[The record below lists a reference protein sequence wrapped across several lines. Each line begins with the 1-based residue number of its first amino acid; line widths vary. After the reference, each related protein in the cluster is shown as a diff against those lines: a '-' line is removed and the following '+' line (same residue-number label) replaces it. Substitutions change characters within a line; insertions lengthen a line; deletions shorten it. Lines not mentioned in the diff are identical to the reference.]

1 MVIAMYEQYWN
12 LDCRPFE
19 GHFSPAFF
27 FDSETHLAARL
38 KLRYM
43 IDHRLGTAALCGG
56 IGTGKTA
63 VAACLHH
70 ELSESCGPIA
80 HLVFPKMPA
89 AAFLAYVASK
99 LGAPESPADARH
111 GIDRTLVRIEAKLRE
126 ASEQGKHPVMI
137 VDDAHLI
144 DDVRVFECLQLLL
157 NFQQDPACAFS
168 LLFVGGL
175 NLLGKLERI
184 PQLNDRIAVRSFVE
198 PLSHDDTIGYVAH
211 RLHVAGAKR
220 EIFDQDAL
228 EALHERSGGIPR
240 RINRLAD
247 LALVVGYADQ
257 LDNIGAREIEAVAE
271 DIPPAIAA

>member
-1 MVIAMYEQYWN
+1 MYEQYWN

-19 GHFSPAFF
+19 SHFSASFF

-38 KLRYM
+38 KLRHV
-43 IDHRLGTAALCGG
+43 IDHRLGSGVLCGG

-63 VAACLHH
+63 VAAFLQH
-70 ELSESCGPIA
+70 ELGETCGPIA

-89 AAFLAYVASK
+89 AAFLGYVATK
-99 LGAPESPADARH
+99 LGAPESPADART
-111 GIDRTLVRIEAKLRE
+111 GIDRTLARIEAVLRA
-126 ASEQGKHPVMI
+126 ASEQGKHPVLI

-168 LLFVGGL
+168 LLLAGGL

-184 PQLNDRIAVRSFVE
+184 PQLNDRIAVRSVVE
-198 PLSHDDTIGYVAH
+198 PLSHDDTIGYLMH
-211 RLHVAGAKR
+211 RLHVAGASR
-220 EIFDQDAL
+220 EVFNHGAL
-228 EALHERSGGIPR
+228 EALCERSGGIPR

-257 LDNIGAREIEAVAE
+257 LDRIGAQEIEAVAE

>member
-1 MVIAMYEQYWN
+1 MYEQYWN

-19 GHFSPAFF
+19 THFSPAFF

-43 IDHRLGTAALCGG
+43 IDHRLGTGVLCGG

-63 VAACLHH
+63 IAAFLQH
-70 ELSESCGPIA
+70 ELSETCGPIA

-89 AAFLAYVASK
+89 AAFLSYVATK
-99 LGAPESPADARH
+99 LGAPETPADSRQ
-111 GIDRTLVRIEAKLRE
+111 GIDRTLGRIEAKLRE
-126 ASEQGKHPVMI
+126 AAELGKHPLMI
-137 VDDAHLI
+137 VDEAHLI
-144 DDVRVFECLQLLL
+144 DDVRVLECLQLLL

-168 LLFVGGL
+168 LLFVGALSLFGR
-175 NLLGKLERI
+175 LERI
-184 PQLNDRIAVRSFVE
+184 PQLNDRIAVRSVVE
-198 PLSHDDTIGYVAH
+198 PLSHDDTMGYIAH

-220 EIFDQDAL
+220 EIFDQHAV

-257 LDNIGAREIEAVAE
+257 LDSIGAGEIEAVAE
-271 DIPPAIAA
+271 DIPSAIAA

>member
-19 GHFSPAFF
+19 SHFSPAFF
-27 FDSETHLAARL
+27 FDSQTHLAARL

-43 IDHRLGTAALCGG
+43 IDHRLGTGALCGS
-56 IGTGKTA
+56 IGTGKTSI
-63 VAACLHH
+63 AAFLQH

-89 AAFLAYVASK
+89 AAFLAYIATK
-99 LGAPESPADARH
+99 LGAPELPADARA
-111 GIDRTLVRIEAKLRE
+111 GIDRTLARIEARLRE
-126 ASEQGKHPVMI
+126 ACEQGKHPVII
-137 VDDAHLI
+137 VDEAHLI

-157 NFQQDPACAFS
+157 NFQQDPACGFS

-175 NLLGKLERI
+175 NLFGKLERM
-184 PQLNDRIAVRSFVE
+184 PQLNDRIAVRSVVE
-198 PLSHDDTIGYVAH
+198 PLSRDDTFGYVAH
-211 RLHVAGAKR
+211 RLQMAGAKR
-220 EIFDQDAL
+220 EIFDRPAV

-247 LALVVGYADQ
+247 LALVVGFADQ
-257 LDNIGAREIEAVAE
+257 LDSIGAPEIDAVAE
-271 DIPPAIAA
+271 DISPAIAA

>member
-1 MVIAMYEQYWN
+1 MYEKYWN

-19 GHFSPAFF
+19 SHFAPALF
-27 FDSETHLAARL
+27 FDSQTHLAARL
-38 KLRYM
+38 KLRHV
-43 IDHRLGTAALCGG
+43 IDHRLGTGVLCGG
-56 IGTGKTA
+56 IGSGKTA
-63 VAACLHH
+63 VAAFLQH
-70 ELSESCGPIA
+70 ELAEGCGPIA

-126 ASEQGKHPVMI
+126 ASEQGKHPVLI

-168 LLFVGGL
+168 LFFIGGL

-184 PQLNDRIAVRSFVE
+184 PQLNDRIAVRSIVE
-198 PLSHDDTIGYVAH
+198 PLSHDDTIGYILH
-211 RLHVAGAKR
+211 RLHVAGAGR
-220 EIFDQDAL
+220 EIFNQSALDAIC
-228 EALHERSGGIPR
+228 ERSAGIPR

-247 LALVVGYADQ
+247 LALVVGFADQ
-257 LDNIGAREIEAVAE
+257 LDIIGANEIEAVAE

>member
-1 MVIAMYEQYWN
+1 MYEQYWN

-19 GHFSPAFF
+19 SHFSPAFF

-43 IDHRLGTAALCGG
+43 IEHRLGTGVLCGG

-63 VAACLHH
+63 VAACLQH
-70 ELSESCGPIA
+70 EMSETCGPIA

-89 AAFLAYVASK
+89 AAFLSYVATK
-99 LGAPESPADARH
+99 LGAPESAADGRQ
-111 GIDRTLVRIEAKLRE
+111 GIDRTLARIEAKLRE
-126 ASEQGKHPVMI
+126 AAEQGKHPVLI
-137 VDDAHLI
+137 VDEAHLI
-144 DDVRVFECLQLLL
+144 DDVRVLECLQLLL

-168 LLFVGGL
+168 LLFVGAL
-175 NLLGKLERI
+175 NLFGRLERM
-184 PQLNDRIAVRSFVE
+184 PQLNDRIAVRSIVD
-198 PLSHDDTIGYVAH
+198 PLSHEDTLGYIAH
-211 RLHVAGAKR
+211 RLQAAGAKR
-220 EIFDQDAL
+220 EIFDPHAV

-247 LALVVGYADQ
+247 LALFVGYADQ
-257 LDNIGAREIEAVAE
+257 LDSIGAREIEAVAE

>member
-1 MVIAMYEQYWN
+1 M
-12 LDCRPFE
+12 
-19 GHFSPAFF
+19 
-27 FDSETHLAARL
+27 
-38 KLRYM
+38 
-43 IDHRLGTAALCGG
+43 
-56 IGTGKTA
+56 
-63 VAACLHH
+63 
-70 ELSESCGPIA
+70 
-80 HLVFPKMPA
+80 
-89 AAFLAYVASK
+89 
-99 LGAPESPADARH
+99 
-111 GIDRTLVRIEAKLRE
+111 
-126 ASEQGKHPVMI
+126 
-137 VDDAHLI
+137 
-144 DDVRVFECLQLLL
+144 
-157 NFQQDPACAFS
+157 
-168 LLFVGGL
+168 FVGGL